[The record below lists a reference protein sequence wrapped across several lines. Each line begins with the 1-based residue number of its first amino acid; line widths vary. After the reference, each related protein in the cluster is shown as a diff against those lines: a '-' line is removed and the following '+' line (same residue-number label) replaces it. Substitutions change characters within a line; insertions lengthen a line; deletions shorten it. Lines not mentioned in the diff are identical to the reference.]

1 MDIYRPRD
9 RANELNEYP
18 PSAFRGMGISPMIE
32 VIREFDRYP
41 DRIIKSDAFLA
52 DPSKIASLLLA

>member
-1 MDIYRPRD
+1 
-9 RANELNEYP
+9 
-18 PSAFRGMGISPMIE
+18 MGISPMLE